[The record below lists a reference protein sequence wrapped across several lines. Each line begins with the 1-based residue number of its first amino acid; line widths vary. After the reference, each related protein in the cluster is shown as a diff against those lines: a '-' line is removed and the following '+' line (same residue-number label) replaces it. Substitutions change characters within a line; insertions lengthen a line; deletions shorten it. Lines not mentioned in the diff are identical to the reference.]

1 METPEAEPSKGG
13 RLVKTPPQDR
23 PTSTF
28 LEGGG
33 AGAATMSKYGDLP
46 NGRRPSMGSVVVEG
60 RYPLDGRH
68 SLDG

>member
-1 METPEAEPSKGG
+1 M
-13 RLVKTPPQDR
+13 KTPPQDR